1 MQLKACLSLAL
12 VSAAVAHQP
21 PSAHLRASH
30 ASIADIV
37 PLPAAYKAWRPDP
50 NEKIDASWL
59 QKHQRKHKKGAKDG
73 LDDDGFPDMSRFFKV
88 REPKQTF
95 KMDEA
100 STISFDLL
108 KQVAAPSYLQF
119 ANSES
124 QSHKL
129 GDAKQ
134 AKVVESLRRGL
145 KGFQAGGHDFMLD
158 AAVANNP
165 GTTEKQLRSR
175 LINMMQVL
183 LKNATKVEPPAPAK
197 RHHGLP
203 AGIKPWGE
211 PAAAPKAAAK
221 ATVVKA

>member
-1 MQLKACLSLAL
+1 MLGRCLRG
-12 VSAAVAHQP
+12 AA
-21 PSAHLRASH
+21 RE
-30 ASIADIV
+30 
-37 PLPAAYKAWRPDP
+37 PATARAWRNRGRVPV
-50 NEKIDASWL
+50 L
-59 QKHQRKHKKGAKDG
+59 
-73 LDDDGFPDMSRFFKV
+73 
-88 REPKQTF
+88 
-95 KMDEA
+95 
-100 STISFDLL
+100 
-108 KQVAAPSYLQF
+108 APSYLQF

-183 LKNATKVEPPAPAK
+183 LKNATDRKS
-197 RHHGLP
+197 
-203 AGIKPWGE
+203 
-211 PAAAPKAAAK
+211 
-221 ATVVKA
+221 VV